1 MKTISTKGK
10 LATAIALAAVLMS
23 VSAYA
28 ADRIEGR
35 VEEAGGA
42 AIAGAEVTLWL
53 AGPGAPEKLAEA
65 KTHDDGSYDLALA
78 DGRNLRNTGH
88 SAEATPP
95 AAMAENRS

>member
-35 VEEAGGA
+35 VEAGGA

-53 AGPGAPEKLAEA
+53 AGPGAPEKFAEA
-65 KTHDDGSYDLALA
+65 KTH
-78 DGRNLRNTGH
+78 
-88 SAEATPP
+88 P
-95 AAMAENRS
+95 